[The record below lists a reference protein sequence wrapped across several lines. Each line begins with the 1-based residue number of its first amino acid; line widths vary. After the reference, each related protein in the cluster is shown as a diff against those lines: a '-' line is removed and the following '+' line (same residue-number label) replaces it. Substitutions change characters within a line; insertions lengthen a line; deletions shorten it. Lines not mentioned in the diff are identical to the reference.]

1 MDAEKIFISEIA
13 KVAVEGGGE
22 HQHFAEKTIHDKT
35 KSPSKVKEIFRAV
48 KRDHPEYPAE
58 YKARIAF
65 KKGNKA
71 KEDRKEGPP
80 YEGPLAGK

>member
-1 MDAEKIFISEIA
+1 
-13 KVAVEGGGE
+13 
-22 HQHFAEKTIHDKT
+22 
-35 KSPSKVKEIFRAV
+35 VKEIFRAV
-48 KRDHPEYPAE
+48 KREHPEYPAE